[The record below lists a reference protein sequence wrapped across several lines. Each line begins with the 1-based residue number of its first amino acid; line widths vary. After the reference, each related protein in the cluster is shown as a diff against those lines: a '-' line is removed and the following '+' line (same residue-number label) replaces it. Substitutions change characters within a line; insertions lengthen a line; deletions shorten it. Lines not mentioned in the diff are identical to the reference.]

1 MQIVVK
7 KTLAKGILHDM
18 VPFLKSQNL
27 RHTEL
32 SERDE
37 LNPWFVGFFFGK
49 ALIISSPKVV
59 IHVLFKSECYATK
72 AVQYNDECMNE
83 YNE

>member
-1 MQIVVK
+1 
-7 KTLAKGILHDM
+7 M
-18 VPFLKSQNL
+18 VPFLKSQTL

-37 LNPWFVGFFFGK
+37 LYLWFVSFFFGK
-49 ALIISSPKVV
+49 ALITSSPKVV
-59 IHVLFKSECYATK
+59 LHVLFKSECYATE
-72 AVQYNDECMNE
+72 AVQYDECMNE